1 MEHLT
6 FAPSLKRRFLISA
19 FDCLLSCRLTHCCQP
34 DKVSEMNRDKLVSHF
49 DRPTDQARQSKEKK
63 SGNLHLI
70 AARTRAKWWWLSPA
84 EIPAISAAF
93 CGNSVYI
100 DFDITTP
107 PACEIQPLKEK
118 WYWLH
123 RFSLFCFFLF
133 PPSQIWFI
141 VSQSSHLFWWVL
153 YLTSPPWI
161 ATSSKNSISFRKWK
175 LHHLRR
181 VSIKLEGRRNG
192 NVKIENLGREIRN
205 TRGKNSFQMAKGN
218 LSVDER
224 FSSVRRYWC
233 GERVAGGVAPCGRLL
248 KNSLTTVI
256 GSPYPPRPSIPLP
269 LHPPPSSPQYS
280 LKI

>member
-1 MEHLT
+1 MWLV
-6 FAPSLKRRFLISA
+6 SLKRNYLQFYPALISSS
-19 FDCLLSCRLTHCCQP
+19 DTLS
-34 DKVSEMNRDKLVSHF
+34 VG
-49 DRPTDQARQSKEKK
+49 QSKWNELGQTGVSPTNCAKQRK
-63 SGNLHLI
+63 VAICSLLPQEPAPNDDDWAAAKFPPFWPLFAAIPSTLI
-70 AARTRAKWWWLSPA
+70 LTL
-84 EIPAISAAF
+84 
-93 CGNSVYI
+93 
-100 DFDITTP
+100 P
-107 PACEIQPLKEK
+107 PACLWDPTTERKVIRRQSFLLLLLSFPL
-118 WYWLH
+118 LTNLIH
-123 RFSLFCFFLF
+123 CFSVF
-133 PPSQIWFI
+133 
-141 VSQSSHLFWWVL
+141 SSILVAAL
-153 YLTSPPWI
+153 SYLSPWI